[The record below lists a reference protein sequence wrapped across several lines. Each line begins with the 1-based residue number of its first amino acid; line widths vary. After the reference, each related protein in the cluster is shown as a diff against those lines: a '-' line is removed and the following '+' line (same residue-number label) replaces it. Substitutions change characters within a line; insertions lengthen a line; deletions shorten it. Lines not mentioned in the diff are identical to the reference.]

1 MTCVTGEREISLYPS
16 WKPMRLPEVEDV
28 TDAPFL
34 VHLCFHSQFPD
45 KPLPMGSNIV
55 PYTGSL
61 QGLPQFGLPRSLP
74 HYPLGF
80 FKNVLLRCSWAVNS
94 VTPRGVWRSRGP
106 DRSPPFLNVRTRSAS
121 RIPFG
126 NRQKYRECPYPWGP
140 EITAPSYISHSF
152 RGIGWCSELGM
163 NREFSVSIRQCQFLI
178 TEILPESHSRRNRGE
193 LLRRRDLSCSAS

>member
-1 MTCVTGEREISLYPS
+1 VLFVSRWCVTCVTGEREISLYPS

-94 VTPRGVWRSRGP
+94 VTPRGVVPGNAKTGDFCRAKRANAQLIPNSLATGKNTG
-106 DRSPPFLNVRTRSAS
+106 NVLILGAPKLRPHRTYRTRFAGLVGAAS
-121 RIPFG
+121 L
-126 NRQKYRECPYPWGP
+126 E
-140 EITAPSYISHSF
+140 
-152 RGIGWCSELGM
+152 
-163 NREFSVSIRQCQFLI
+163 
-178 TEILPESHSRRNRGE
+178 
-193 LLRRRDLSCSAS
+193 

>member
-94 VTPRGVWRSRGP
+94 VTPRGVVPGNAKTGDFCRAKRA
-106 DRSPPFLNVRTRSAS
+106 NAQ
-121 RIPFG
+121 RIPNSLWQQAKIQGMSLSLGPRNYGPIVHIALVSRDWLVQRAWNEQGIFG
-126 NRQKYRECPYPWGP
+126 EYQAMPVPDHGN
-140 EITAPSYISHSF
+140 IA
-152 RGIGWCSELGM
+152 
-163 NREFSVSIRQCQFLI
+163 
-178 TEILPESHSRRNRGE
+178 
-193 LLRRRDLSCSAS
+193 

>member
-1 MTCVTGEREISLYPS
+1 
-16 WKPMRLPEVEDV
+16 MRLPEVEDV

-94 VTPRGVWRSRGP
+94 VTPRGVVPGNAKTGDFCRAKRA
-106 DRSPPFLNVRTRSAS
+106 NAQ
-121 RIPFG
+121 RIPNSLWQQAKIQG
-126 NRQKYRECPYPWGP
+126 MSLSLGP